1 MLRSDYNVPHL
12 SAVSIVQRYQDVNK
26 SLAIC
31 VVPRVAF
38 WHDLKVEATK
48 QTRAFGYIR
57 VSSAGQAAEDRDGY
71 KRQEAAVRAWAKSHG
86 VRIVRW
92 FRESISGT
100 TNPLERP
107 AFQEMLT
114 ALHSNGVKLVICEK
128 YDRVAR
134 DSMWIE
140 WAIRHLSENG
150 FSLVSASEP
159 ELADD
164 SDPHRKAMRGMI
176 SIFAELE
183 KSALVLKLRA
193 ARQRAKASRRDYRE
207 GRKPF
212 GARPGEEQTIAR
224 IRDLRSQGLAYDAIA
239 ERLNAEKLPARA
251 GRWHATS
258 VSRVLKSNS

>member
-1 MLRSDYNVPHL
+1 M
-12 SAVSIVQRYQDVNK
+12 
-26 SLAIC
+26 
-31 VVPRVAF
+31 
-38 WHDLKVEATK
+38 EATK

-57 VSSAGQAAEDRDGY
+57 VSSVGQAAEERDGY

-92 FRESISGT
+92 FRESISGA

-107 AFQEMLT
+107 SFQDMLT

-140 WAIRHLSENG
+140 WAIRHLRDNG
-150 FSLVSASEP
+150 FGLVSASEP

-164 SDPHRKAMRGMI
+164 TDPHRKAMRGMI

-212 GARPGEEQTIAR
+212 GARPGEQETITR
-224 IRDLRSQGLAYDAIA
+224 ILELRRQGLAYDTIA
-239 ERLNAEKLPARA
+239 ERLNAEGISARA

-258 VSRVLKSNS
+258 VSRILKANS

>member
-1 MLRSDYNVPHL
+1 
-12 SAVSIVQRYQDVNK
+12 
-26 SLAIC
+26 
-31 VVPRVAF
+31 
-38 WHDLKVEATK
+38 VESSK

-71 KRQEAAVRAWAKSHG
+71 KRQEAAIRAWAKAHG

-114 ALHSNGVKLVICEK
+114 ALHGNGVKLVICEK

-140 WAIRHLSENG
+140 WAIRHLRDNG

-164 SDPHRKAMRGMI
+164 TDPHRKAMRGMI

-193 ARQRAKASRRDYRE
+193 ARQRAKANRRDYKE

-212 GARPGEEQTIAR
+212 GTKPGEQDTIAR
-224 IRDLRSQGLAYDAIA
+224 MIELRKAGLAYDTIA
-239 ERLNAEKLPARA
+239 DRLNAEGIPARA

-258 VSRVLKSNS
+258 VSRVLKANL

>member
-1 MLRSDYNVPHL
+1 VE
-12 SAVSIVQRYQDVNK
+12 
-26 SLAIC
+26 
-31 VVPRVAF
+31 RV
-38 WHDLKVEATK
+38 K
-48 QTRAFGYIR
+48 QSRAFGYIR
-57 VSSAGQAAEDRDGY
+57 VSSAGQAAEDRDGF
-71 KRQEAAVRAWAKSHG
+71 KRQEAAIRKWAKAHN

-100 TNPLERP
+100 TNPLERS

-114 ALHSNGVKLVICEK
+114 ALYSNGVKLVICEK

-140 WAIRHLSENG
+140 WTIRHLRDNG

-193 ARQRAKASRRDYRE
+193 ARQRAQANRKDYRE

-212 GARPGEEQTIAR
+212 GARPGERETIVR
-224 IRDLRSQGLAYDAIA
+224 ICELRAEGLAYDTIA
-239 ERLNAEKLPARA
+239 ERLNAENISARA

-258 VSRVLKSNS
+258 VSRILKANS

>member
-1 MLRSDYNVPHL
+1 MEKP
-12 SAVSIVQRYQDVNK
+12 
-26 SLAIC
+26 
-31 VVPRVAF
+31 
-38 WHDLKVEATK
+38 K
-48 QTRAFGYIR
+48 QSRAFGYIR

-71 KRQEAAVRAWAKSHG
+71 KRQETAITVWAKAHG

-107 AFQEMLT
+107 AFQDMLT

-140 WAIRHLSENG
+140 WAIRHLRDNG
-150 FSLVSASEP
+150 FLLVSASEP

-164 SDPHRKAMRGMI
+164 TDPHRKAMRGMI

-193 ARQRAKASRRDYRE
+193 ARQRAKANRHDYRE

-212 GARPGEEQTIAR
+212 GSRPGEQETIAKMLE
-224 IRDLRSQGLAYDAIA
+224 LRRQGLAYDTIA
-239 ERLNAEKLPARA
+239 ERLNAEDIPARA

-258 VSRVLKSNS
+258 VSRVLKANS

>member
-1 MLRSDYNVPHL
+1 M
-12 SAVSIVQRYQDVNK
+12 
-26 SLAIC
+26 
-31 VVPRVAF
+31 
-38 WHDLKVEATK
+38 EATQ

-57 VSSAGQAAEDRDGY
+57 VSSPGQAAEDKDGF
-71 KRQEAAVRAWAKSHG
+71 KRQEAAIRQWAKAHS
-86 VRIVRW
+86 VRIVKW
-92 FRESISGT
+92 FRESVSGT

-107 AFQEMLT
+107 AFQDMLT

-140 WAIRHLSENG
+140 WAIRHLRDNG

-193 ARQRAKASRRDYRE
+193 ARQRAKTSRRDYRE

-212 GARPGEEQTIAR
+212 GTRPGERETIAR
-224 IRDLRSQGLAYDAIA
+224 ILELRGQGLAYDTIA
-239 ERLNAEKLPARA
+239 ERLNAEDISARA

-258 VSRVLKSNS
+258 VSRVLKANT

>member
-1 MLRSDYNVPHL
+1 M
-12 SAVSIVQRYQDVNK
+12 IVRRRGV
-26 SLAIC
+26 LAI
-31 VVPRVAF
+31 VSRTYNTSVSQ
-38 WHDLKVEATK
+38 E
-48 QTRAFGYIR
+48 TR
-57 VSSAGQAAEDRDGY
+57 S
-71 KRQEAAVRAWAKSHG
+71 QEAAIRQWAKAHS

-100 TNPLERP
+100 TNPWERP
-107 AFQEMLT
+107 AFQDMLT
-114 ALHSNGVKLVICEK
+114 ALHSNSVKLVICEK

-140 WAIRHLSENG
+140 WAIRHLRDNG

-164 SDPHRKAMRGMI
+164 TDPHRKAMRGMI

-193 ARQRAKASRRDYRE
+193 ARQRARASRRDYRE

-212 GARPGEEQTIAR
+212 GTRPGEQETIAR
-224 IRDLRSQGLAYDAIA
+224 ILEMRAQGLACDTIA
-239 ERLNAEKLPARA
+239 EHLNADGIPARA
-251 GRWHATS
+251 GR
-258 VSRVLKSNS
+258 

>member
-1 MLRSDYNVPHL
+1 VG
-12 SAVSIVQRYQDVNK
+12 K
-26 SLAIC
+26 SS
-31 VVPRVAF
+31 
-38 WHDLKVEATK
+38 HDCGVESVK
-48 QTRAFGYIR
+48 QIRAFGYVR

-71 KRQEAAVRAWAKSHG
+71 KRQETAIRGWAKKHD

-100 TNPLERP
+100 TNPLERS
-107 AFQEMLT
+107 AFQDMLT
-114 ALHSNGVKLVICEK
+114 ALHGNGVKLVICEK

-140 WAIRHLSENG
+140 WAIRHLQENG
-150 FSLVSASEP
+150 FQLVSASEP

-164 SDPHRKAMRGMI
+164 TDPHRKAMRGMI

-193 ARQRAKASRRDYRE
+193 ARQRAKTNRRDYKE

-212 GARPGEEQTIAR
+212 GTRPGEKETIAR
-224 IRDLRSQGLAYDAIA
+224 MIELRRAGLAYDTIA
-239 ERLNAEKLPARA
+239 ERLNAENIPARA

-258 VSRVLKSNS
+258 VSRVLKANS

>member
-1 MLRSDYNVPHL
+1 MEG
-12 SAVSIVQRYQDVNK
+12 A
-26 SLAIC
+26 
-31 VVPRVAF
+31 
-38 WHDLKVEATK
+38 K

-57 VSSAGQAAEDRDGY
+57 VSSAGQAGEDKDGF
-71 KRQEAAVRAWAKSHG
+71 KRQEATVRHWAKAHS
-86 VRIVRW
+86 VRIVHW
-92 FRESISGT
+92 FRESISGA

-140 WAIRHLSENG
+140 WAIRHLRDNG

-164 SDPHRKAMRGMI
+164 ADPHRKAMRGMI
-176 SIFAELE
+176 AIFSELE

-193 ARQRAKASRRDYRE
+193 ARQRAQANRPDYRE

-212 GARPGEEQTIAR
+212 GARPGEQETIAR
-224 IRDLRSQGLAYDAIA
+224 IRKLRAEGLAYDTIA
-239 ERLNAEKLPARA
+239 ERLNAENIPARA

-258 VSRVLKSNS
+258 VSRILKAIS

>member
-1 MLRSDYNVPHL
+1 
-12 SAVSIVQRYQDVNK
+12 
-26 SLAIC
+26 
-31 VVPRVAF
+31 
-38 WHDLKVEATK
+38 VESSK
-48 QTRAFGYIR
+48 QSRAFGYIR
-57 VSSAGQAAEDRDGY
+57 VSSSGQAAEDKDGY
-71 KRQEAAVRAWAKSHG
+71 KRQETAIRGWAKAHS

-107 AFQEMLT
+107 AFQDMLT

-140 WAIRHLSENG
+140 WAIRHLRDNG

-164 SDPHRKAMRGMI
+164 TDPHRKAMRGMI

-193 ARQRAKASRRDYRE
+193 ARQRAKANRRDYKE

-212 GARPGEEQTIAR
+212 GTRPGEQETIAR
-224 IRDLRSQGLAYDAIA
+224 MVELRKQGLAYDTIA
-239 ERLNAEKLPARA
+239 ERLNAEGIPARM

-258 VSRVLKSNS
+258 VSRVLKANA

>member
-1 MLRSDYNVPHL
+1 MKTPKL
-12 SAVSIVQRYQDVNK
+12 
-26 SLAIC
+26 
-31 VVPRVAF
+31 
-38 WHDLKVEATK
+38 
-48 QTRAFGYIR
+48 TRAFGYIR
-57 VSSAGQAAEDRDGY
+57 VSSADQAAEDRDGY
-71 KRQEAAVRAWAKSHG
+71 KRQEAAVKAWAKAHG

-100 TNPLERP
+100 TNTLERP
-107 AFQEMLT
+107 AFQDMLT
-114 ALHSNGVKLVICEK
+114 ALHGNGVKLVVCEK

-140 WAIRHLSENG
+140 WAIRHLRDNG

-164 SDPHRKAMRGMI
+164 TDPHRKAMRGMI

-193 ARQRAKASRRDYRE
+193 ARQRAKANRRDYKE

-212 GARPGEEQTIAR
+212 GTRPGEQETIAK
-224 IRDLRSQGLAYDAIA
+224 IIDLRKHGLAYDTIA
-239 ERLNAEKLPARA
+239 ERLNAESISARA

-258 VSRVLKSNS
+258 VSRVVKANS

>member
-1 MLRSDYNVPHL
+1 MMRRME
-12 SAVSIVQRYQDVNK
+12 SA
-26 SLAIC
+26 
-31 VVPRVAF
+31 
-38 WHDLKVEATK
+38 K
-48 QTRAFGYIR
+48 QSRAFGYIR

-71 KRQEAAVRAWAKSHG
+71 KRQESAIKAWAKAHG
-86 VRIVRW
+86 VRIAHW

-107 AFQEMLT
+107 AFQDMLT

-140 WAIRHLSENG
+140 WAIRHLRDNG
-150 FSLVSASEP
+150 FQLVSASEP

-164 SDPHRKAMRGMI
+164 TDPHRKAMRGMI

-193 ARQRAKASRRDYRE
+193 ARQRAKGNRRDYRE

-212 GARPGEEQTIAR
+212 GSRPGEQETIAR
-224 IRDLRSQGLAYDAIA
+224 MLDLRKQGLAYDTIA
-239 ERLNAEKLPARA
+239 ERLNADGFAARA

-258 VSRVLKSNS
+258 VSRVLKANS

>member
-1 MLRSDYNVPHL
+1 M
-12 SAVSIVQRYQDVNK
+12 
-26 SLAIC
+26 
-31 VVPRVAF
+31 
-38 WHDLKVEATK
+38 ETTK

-92 FRESISGT
+92 FRESITGT

-140 WAIRHLSENG
+140 WAIRHLRDNG

-164 SDPHRKAMRGMI
+164 TDPHRKAMRGMI

-193 ARQRAKASRRDYRE
+193 ARQRAKVNRRDYRE

-212 GARPGEEQTIAR
+212 GTRPGEQETINR
-224 IRDLRSQGLAYDAIA
+224 MVELRRQGLAYDTIA
-239 ERLNAEKLPARA
+239 ERLNGEGTPARA

-258 VSRVLKSNS
+258 VSRVLKANS

>member
-1 MLRSDYNVPHL
+1 MES
-12 SAVSIVQRYQDVNK
+12 S
-26 SLAIC
+26 
-31 VVPRVAF
+31 
-38 WHDLKVEATK
+38 K

-71 KRQEAAVRAWAKSHG
+71 KRQETAIRGWATKHS

-92 FRESISGT
+92 FRECISGT

-114 ALHSNGVKLVICEK
+114 ALHGNGVKLVICEK

-134 DSMWIE
+134 DSMWTE
-140 WAIRHLSENG
+140 WAIRHLRDNG

-164 SDPHRKAMRGMI
+164 TDPHRKAMRGMI

-193 ARQRAKASRRDYRE
+193 ARQRAKANRRDYKE

-212 GARPGEEQTIAR
+212 GTRLGEEETIVR
-224 IRDLRSQGLAYDAIA
+224 MLELRKQGLAYDAIA
-239 ERLNAEKLPARA
+239 EQLNAEGIPARA

-258 VSRVLKSNS
+258 VSRVLKANS

>member
-1 MLRSDYNVPHL
+1 M
-12 SAVSIVQRYQDVNK
+12 QGVNK
-26 SLAIC
+26 SLTIC
-31 VVPRVAF
+31 VDPLPAF
-38 WHDLKVEATK
+38 WHDQCVETTK

-92 FRESISGT
+92 FRESITGT

-140 WAIRHLSENG
+140 WAIRHLRDNG

-164 SDPHRKAMRGMI
+164 TDPHRKAMRGMI

-193 ARQRAKASRRDYRE
+193 ARQRAKVNRRDYRE

-212 GARPGEEQTIAR
+212 GTRPGEQETINR
-224 IRDLRSQGLAYDAIA
+224 MVELRRQGLAYDTIA
-239 ERLNAEKLPARA
+239 ERLNGEGTPARA

-258 VSRVLKSNS
+258 VSRVLKANS

>member
-1 MLRSDYNVPHL
+1 MEGV
-12 SAVSIVQRYQDVNK
+12 
-26 SLAIC
+26 
-31 VVPRVAF
+31 
-38 WHDLKVEATK
+38 K

-57 VSSAGQAAEDRDGY
+57 VSSAGQAAEDRDGF
-71 KRQEAAVRAWAKSHG
+71 KRQEAAIRHWAKAHN

-100 TNPLERP
+100 TNPLERS
-107 AFQEMLT
+107 AFQVMLT
-114 ALHSNGVKLVICEK
+114 ALHSNGVKLVVCER

-140 WAIRHLSENG
+140 WAIRHLRDNG

-164 SDPHRKAMRGMI
+164 TDPHRKAMRGMI

-193 ARQRAKASRRDYRE
+193 ARQRAQANRKDYRE

-212 GARPGEEQTIAR
+212 GARPGERETIAR
-224 IRDLRSQGLAYDAIA
+224 IRELRAEGLAYDTIA
-239 ERLNAEKLPARA
+239 ERLNAENVLARA

-258 VSRVLKSNS
+258 VSRVLKAKS